1 MNYFMDLIKF
11 ALVIGLPD
19 DDTFGYL
26 IIASFAFVVLGAA
39 FYVAFAFN
47 PGRVRAA
54 AEASGVLG
62 TTDRRRQVPVSTVE
76 GGGEENESYHHAEKK
91 SQDGDDK
98 Y

>member
-1 MNYFMDLIKF
+1 MDLIKF

-26 IIASFAFVVLGAA
+26 IIASFAFVVLGGA
-39 FYVAFAFN
+39 FYAAFAFS

-54 AEASGVLG
+54 AAASGIQG
-62 TTDRRRQVPVSTVE
+62 TADRRRQVPVSTVE
-76 GGGEENESYHHAEKK
+76 GDEENASYHHAEKK
-91 SQDGDDK
+91 SHDGDDK

>member
-1 MNYFMDLIKF
+1 MDLIKF

-39 FYVAFAFN
+39 FYAAFAFN
-47 PGRVRAA
+47 PGKVRAA
-54 AEASGVLG
+54 AAASGAQ
-62 TTDRRRQVPVSTVE
+62 TAEDKRRQVPVSTVE
-76 GGGEENESYHHAEKK
+76 GGGKENASYHAADAEKK
-91 SQDGDDK
+91 SHEDDK

>member
-1 MNYFMDLIKF
+1 MDLIKF

-26 IIASFAFVVLGAA
+26 IIASFAFVVLGGA
-39 FYVAFAFN
+39 FYAAFAFN

-54 AEASGVLG
+54 AAASGAQ
-62 TTDRRRQVPVSTVE
+62 TADIQVPVSTVE
-76 GGGEENESYHHAEKK
+76 GGEENASYHHAEKK
-91 SQDGDDK
+91 SHDGDDK